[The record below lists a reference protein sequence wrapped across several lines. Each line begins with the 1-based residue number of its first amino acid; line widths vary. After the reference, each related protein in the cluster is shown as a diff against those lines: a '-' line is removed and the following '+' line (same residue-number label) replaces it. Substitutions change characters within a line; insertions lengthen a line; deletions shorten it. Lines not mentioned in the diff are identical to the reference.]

1 MAIPSSPFAI
11 RPRVIQ
17 HISIPKVAISILMYS
32 TKPADSSHNPFV
44 CYSPG
49 VKLFRL
55 NRIVK
60 THVDLGS
67 VLVTHANGEV
77 MRAERVFQKIAPD
90 WSSVKVYRSAEP
102 DRFCDDSCVGTTS
115 VISTETEL
123 KEGCSW
129 CRRDDVTHA
138 HLPAW
143 SMVSITFRNLACSE
157 IAYRGRD

>member
-1 MAIPSSPFAI
+1 MVIPSSPFPI
-11 RPRVIQ
+11 RPRVIP
-17 HISIPKVAISILMYS
+17 HIPIPKLAISILIHS
-32 TKPADSSHNPFV
+32 TEPADSFHDAFV
-44 CYSPG
+44 PCSPG
-49 VKLFRL
+49 VKLFQL
-55 NRIVK
+55 NRVVK
-60 THVDLGS
+60 TQVDLGS

-77 MRAERVFQKIAPD
+77 MRAERVFQKIALN

-123 KEGCSW
+123 KEACSW
-129 CRRDDVTHA
+129 CRRDCIIRA
-138 HLPAW
+138 PLPAW